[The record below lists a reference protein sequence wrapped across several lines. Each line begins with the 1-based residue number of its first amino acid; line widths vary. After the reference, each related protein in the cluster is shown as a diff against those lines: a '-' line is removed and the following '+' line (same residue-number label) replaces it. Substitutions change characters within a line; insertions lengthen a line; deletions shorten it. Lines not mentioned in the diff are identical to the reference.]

1 MLDRW
6 AVAGLLLLLYSGPVL
21 GPLIGFTAAQLVTLA
36 PLVAF
41 GYWTLFV
48 RGALSAR
55 FRREVVAFHAGTSAQ
70 RWHWRAFLLFV
81 AVFLASIVRAAFTG
95 AMNPVNVAIELVKW
109 LSIVAMLFT
118 VAVRG
123 AASGDLSA
131 TLRSVSVAFGVLA
144 LGNVV
149 LFVAGVQ
156 NGGVVSTDPEPAV
169 MLRSLGIGLTRA
181 VLPLANGT
189 GAGYVAAGLA
199 IGIAAFRTAAGN
211 RVAALVLAG
220 ATMVCLLVADARG
233 GLLGA
238 VSGIAAAA
246 APSTVRLR
254 LRWLAPITLALP
266 ILLVL
271 AVDAL
276 SDFGFGQS
284 LMRDGEASVGSLTG
298 RPLVW
303 SIIFISLS
311 QFQLQHLVG
320 FGASGQVASGVG
332 LQYGSLFDY
341 AGGPGSAATAHN
353 AVLQMVLDTGYLG
366 AALYLFLSWRVLSR
380 LATEAGLGGDRGRWA
395 VVGCAALVS
404 LLVVGATESN
414 MISSQSSYI
423 VLFFALNL
431 HSLTFGAVSA
441 TRPVRE
447 TSSPDSPARDAERTA
462 SGVMPTSRT
471 THHPEAGL

>member
-6 AVAGLLLLLYSGPVL
+6 AVAGLLALLYSGTAL
-21 GPLIGFTAAQLVTLA
+21 GPLIGYTAAQLITIA

-81 AVFLASIVRAAFTG
+81 AVFLASIARAGFTG
-95 AMNPVNVAIELVKW
+95 AMSPASVVIELVKW
-109 LSIVAMLFT
+109 LSILAVLFT
-118 VAVRG
+118 VAIRS
-123 AASGDLSA
+123 AASGDRSA
-131 TLRSVSVAFGVLA
+131 TLRSVSIAFGVLTV
-144 LGNVV
+144 GNV
-149 LFVAGVQ
+149 LLTVAGVH
-156 NGGVVSTDPEPAV
+156 NGGIVLPDPEPAV
-169 MLRSLGIGLTRA
+169 MLRSIGIQLTRT
-181 VLPLANGT
+181 VLPLANGP

-199 IGIAAFRTAAGN
+199 IGVSAFRTGAVN
-211 RVAALVLAG
+211 RVAALVIAG
-220 ATMVCLLVADARG
+220 ATMACLLIADARG

-238 VSGIAAAA
+238 VTGIAAAA
-246 APSTVRLR
+246 APSMVRLR

-284 LMRDGEASVGSLTG
+284 LMRGGEASVGSLTG

-332 LQYGSLFDY
+332 LQYGFLFNY
-341 AGGPGSAATAHN
+341 ASGPGNAATAHN
-353 AVLQMVLDTGYLG
+353 TLLQMVLDSGYLG
-366 AALYLFLSWRVLSR
+366 AALYLYLSWRILSS
-380 LATEAGLGGDRGRWA
+380 LSTETGRGGDRARWA
-395 VVGCAALVS
+395 AVGSAALVS
-404 LLVVGATESN
+404 MLVLGATESTMIGLN
-414 MISSQSSYI
+414 MSHV
-423 VLFFALNL
+423 VLYFALNL
-431 HSLTFGAVSA
+431 HSLSLGVAGA
-441 TRPVRE
+441 TGPVRE
-447 TSSPDSPARDAERTA
+447 AGSLDGAAHDAE
-462 SGVMPTSRT
+462 
-471 THHPEAGL
+471 